1 MTYPLHVGIGKFE
14 LLCSLVLDLI
24 RYRDPYFSR
33 TSLLDGE
40 TRFYYEKLI
49 FEKLESSLILFIL
62 EREKKKKKKTLCNSL
77 F

>member
-14 LLCSLVLDLI
+14 LLCSLVSDLI

-49 FEKLESSLILFIL
+49 FEKLVITYFIYFGKGKK
-62 EREKKKKKKTLCNSL
+62 EKEKNSV
-77 F
+77 